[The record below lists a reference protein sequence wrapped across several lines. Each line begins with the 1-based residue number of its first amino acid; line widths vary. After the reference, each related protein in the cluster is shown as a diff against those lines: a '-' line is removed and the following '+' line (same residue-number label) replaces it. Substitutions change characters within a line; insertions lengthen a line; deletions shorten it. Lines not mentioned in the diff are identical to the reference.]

1 MKSIRSALQERIN
14 QLRVQLWFAWI
25 RHKSQLTAYYALEKL
40 LIPGGFVSSAN
51 GALSHRN
58 RMKGYAQGKHVP
70 RPDFVDH
77 VEKVFAGSRAL
88 LEHVYWQILDPGL
101 DVIEHRSAWLSELGA
116 DVHQILF
123 EPTQMATDRLAK
135 RRKANCRQLRQL
147 ENLGT
152 FEALAAT
159 AFLLREAQAENNMDL
174 AFDCARSFWVVLL
187 LIGTSIPFLNILPA
201 LTQLAGF
208 ALLDQVQYQGEQV
221 AIADVPIGRYESMLR
236 NYCLAMEDSGQLH
249 WDWASWV
256 RERLLLIRGA
266 KGPDAFRALRLP
278 TIATPELQADPS
290 RYLTFLYN
298 ELSRATT
305 FAYLADEMADE

>member
-1 MKSIRSALQERIN
+1 MKNARSPLQVRID
-14 QLRVQLWFAWI
+14 QLRVRLWYTWI
-25 RHKSQLTAYYALEKL
+25 RYKSQLTAYYALEKR
-40 LIPGGFVSSAN
+40 LIRAGFARSAS
-51 GALSHRN
+51 GVLSHRN
-58 RMKGYAQGKHVP
+58 RIAGYAQGKHVP

-77 VEKVFAGSRAL
+77 VETVFAGSRVF

-101 DVIEHRSAWLSELGA
+101 DIMEHRSAWLAELGA

-135 RRKANCRQLRQL
+135 RRKANSRHLRQL

-174 AFDCARSFWVVLL
+174 AFACARSFWVVLL
-187 LIGTSIPFLNILPA
+187 LIGSSIPFLNILPA
-201 LTQLAGF
+201 LTHLAGVT
-208 ALLDQVQYQGEQV
+208 LLDQVQYQGEQV
-221 AIADVPIGRYESMLR
+221 AIAGVPIGRYESMLR
-236 NYCLAMEDSGQLH
+236 NYCLAMEDSGQIH

-266 KGPDAFRALRLP
+266 KGSDAFRALRLP

-298 ELSRATT
+298 EVSRATT